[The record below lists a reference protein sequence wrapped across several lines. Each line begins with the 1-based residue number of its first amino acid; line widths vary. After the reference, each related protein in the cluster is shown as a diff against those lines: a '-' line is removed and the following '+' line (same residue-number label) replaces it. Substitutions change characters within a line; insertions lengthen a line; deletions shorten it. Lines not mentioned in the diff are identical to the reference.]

1 MPHEVPIGV
10 TEANGFIGNANTS
23 QLIFWVNIAATTT
36 PANVTL
42 FSFEGGTTAGNTI
55 AVIDTGI
62 QGSSTVTEHFVPNL
76 LAQDGCFALTSSN
89 VSIANVG
96 YRSYSG

>member
-10 TEANGFIGNANTS
+10 TQASNGFIGNRGTS

-36 PANVTL
+36 PANLTL

-76 LAQDGCFALTSSN
+76 LAQNGCFAVTS
-89 VSIANVG
+89 
-96 YRSYSG
+96 